1 MWKWIWVGMIGI
13 WTSTW
18 MDSVVSSLRNKRC
31 DNHPGWPLKPQR
43 GKCTGCAGPEWEQWR
58 SGVGRA
64 RGRWRPSTAASGS
77 GARPGG
83 WLNYFLTEL
92 LMYWTVTG
100 PSYSCAELLLD
111 GPVTWLHRYLTE
123 MWLDWAVT
131 CLSCYC
137 TGLLLD
143 LDVSVLNCH
152 LNSYLTELLL
162 DGAVT
167 WLNWYFTELCADRT
181 VTLLN
186 GYSTELFLYWAVTW
200 LNCYV
205 TELLLYWGV
214 TFLVSSYFYSFS
226 VFKPGTSNACS
237 GTISN
242 KSSTQQIK
250 NIKLGISCLPPID
263 KTLCACAFS
272 AAAFISSLRPSGVR
286 LTNSKRRGSACWAHL
301 SPS

>member
-1 MWKWIWVGMIGI
+1 
-13 WTSTW
+13 
-18 MDSVVSSLRNKRC
+18 
-31 DNHPGWPLKPQR
+31 
-43 GKCTGCAGPEWEQWR
+43 
-58 SGVGRA
+58 
-64 RGRWRPSTAASGS
+64 
-77 GARPGG
+77 
-83 WLNYFLTEL
+83 
-92 LMYWTVTG
+92 MYWTVTG

-137 TGLLLD
+137 IGLLLA

-181 VTLLN
+181 VTLL
-186 GYSTELFLYWAVTW
+186 L
-200 LNCYV
+200 
-205 TELLLYWGV
+205 
-214 TFLVSSYFYSFS
+214 LVSSYFYSFS

-242 KSSTQQIK
+242 KSPTQQIK